1 MKIMMKKIYKTLC
14 LALAL
19 SVFMLLFTGCER
31 KPGLYAWY
39 GGKMDVDT
47 VMTIRIGSGEGE
59 KSYDVS
65 FETYRA
71 VFLYLKSYVS
81 DYIMNENSEYVGLST
96 NAEKTAAIKE
106 VAENILIKYY
116 SLVSL
121 CETYG
126 ITITDEDKQQFYE
139 DTEKKLQGYLEN
151 VDETTMDFK
160 GTKEEYARMLYEES
174 LAKSGMTPEYFEFT
188 YYRSLMEQRLKK
200 VIAEDIDQYI
210 NQSYGH
216 YEQILFTYTKGDA
229 AAEAKALESILE
241 VQQKLEN
248 GEEMKAV
255 SIGYS
260 GDVYRDIY
268 FDVYGKIVGSA
279 SSESLGTFT
288 QDSLFALNHDEY
300 SEIVCGDQDEYVG
313 YFAILHKLDIDL
325 DYVCSNDPI
334 GALIYQ
340 YLYVDSS
347 SYSTYYSKYNTMLES
362 YIQNSAVIPVSEKVY
377 NRISVKTLY

>member
-1 MKIMMKKIYKTLC
+1 MMKKIYKTLC

>member
-1 MKIMMKKIYKTLC
+1 MMKKFYKTLC

-81 DYIMNENSEYVGLST
+81 DYVMNENSEYVGLST

-106 VAENILIKYY
+106 VAENILTKYY
-116 SLVSL
+116 CLVSI

-151 VDETTMDFK
+151 MDETTMDFK
-160 GTKEEYARMLYEES
+160 GTKEEYARVLYEES
-174 LAKSGMTPEYFEFT
+174 LAKRGMTSEYFEFT
-188 YYRSLMEQRLKK
+188 YYRSLLEQRLKK
-200 VIAEDIDQYI
+200 VISEDIDQYI

-216 YEQILFTYTKGDA
+216 YEQILFTYTKGDV

-241 VQQKLEN
+241 VQQKLQN

-255 SIGYS
+255 SVGYS
-260 GDVYRDIY
+260 EDVYRDVY
-268 FDVYGKIVGSA
+268 FDVYGKIVGSS

-288 QDSLFALNHDEY
+288 QDALFALNHDEY
-300 SEIVCGDQDEYVG
+300 SEIMCGDQDEYVG

-325 DYVCSNDPI
+325 DYVCSNDPV

-347 SYSTYYSKYNTMLES
+347 SYSTYYSKYNTMMES

>member
-1 MKIMMKKIYKTLC
+1 MKIMMKKFYKTLC

-81 DYIMNENSEYVGLST
+81 DYVMNENSEYVGLST

-106 VAENILIKYY
+106 VAENILTKYY
-116 SLVSL
+116 CLVSI

-160 GTKEEYARMLYEES
+160 GTKEEYARVLYEES
-174 LAKSGMTPEYFEFT
+174 LAKRGMTSEYFEFT
-188 YYRSLMEQRLKK
+188 YYRSLLEQRLKK
-200 VIAEDIDQYI
+200 VISEDIDQYI

-216 YEQILFTYTKGDA
+216 YEQILFTYTKGDV

-241 VQQKLEN
+241 VQQKLQN

-255 SIGYS
+255 SVGYS
-260 GDVYRDIY
+260 EDVYRDVY
-268 FDVYGKIVGSA
+268 FDVYGKIVGSS

-288 QDSLFALNHDEY
+288 QDALFALNHDEY
-300 SEIVCGDQDEYVG
+300 SEIMCGDQDEYVG

-325 DYVCSNDPI
+325 DYVCSNDPV

-347 SYSTYYSKYNTMLES
+347 SYSTYYSKYNTMMES